1 MTSFSKKKILVISAL
16 DIWSMGQKKGAPSL
30 WRTIKNFADH
40 GWKIFF
46 LTGNKKKDSV
56 YKVHPNIKIVRFNSS
71 WLNINAFFVK
81 SIWWLYFQI
90 LAFFIGYKISRKE
103 KIDFF
108 YGYEVQGIPVSKVL
122 AKIFKKPIISRF
134 QGTKLSAH
142 LKKKFWKIKYW
153 DEIFAMKIP
162 TDLLIM
168 ANDGTMGDKV
178 LRKINAKT
186 KKVKFW
192 LNGVDKN
199 IYIPNFDKNKF
210 KKELK
215 IEENKKILLAVS
227 RLERW
232 KRVDRIIKA
241 MPKVKKAYPEIKLL
255 IIGDGKEKE
264 NLEKLAKELKVD
276 SEIRFL
282 GALPHDELKKYY
294 NLADIFISTY
304 DISNVGNPL
313 LEALSCGRCIIT
325 LDIGDT
331 NKFIYNEENGILVK
345 LNKLNI
351 LPDII
356 IKLLK
361 DDEKRKRLEENAK
374 EFAKNKLWTWEERME
389 AEFREVKN
397 IERK

>member
-1 MTSFSKKKILVISAL
+1 MTSFSKKRILVISAL

-30 WRTIKNFADH
+30 LRTIKNFAEH
-40 GWKIFF
+40 GWKVFF

-56 YKVHPNIKIVRFNSS
+56 YDIHPNIRIIRFNSS
-71 WLNINAFFVK
+71 WLNINAFFGR

-90 LAFFIGYKISRKE
+90 LAFFIGYRISRKE

-122 AKIFKKPIISRF
+122 SKIFKKPIISRF

-142 LKKKFWKIKYW
+142 LQEKFWKIKYW
-153 DEIFAMKIP
+153 DDVFAMKIP
-162 TDLLIM
+162 VDLLIM

-199 IYIPNFDKNKF
+199 IYIPNFDKNNF

-215 IEENKKILLAVS
+215 IEKNKKILLAIS
-227 RLERW
+227 RLEKW
-232 KRVDRIIKA
+232 KRVDRIIKT
-241 MPKVKKAYPEIKLL
+241 MSRVLKAESETELL

-264 NLEKLAKELKVD
+264 NLEKLVKELKV
-276 SEIRFL
+276 ENGTRFL

-313 LEALSCGRCIIT
+313 LEALSCGKCIVT

-331 NKFIYNEENGILVK
+331 DKFIHNEKNGILVK
-345 LNKLNI
+345 LDKINI

-361 DDEKRKRLEENAK
+361 DNEKRKRLEENAK
-374 EFAKNKLWTWEERME
+374 EFAKNNLWTWKERME
-389 AEFREVKN
+389 TEFDEV
-397 IERK
+397 RKL